1 MGKNL
6 IQQRRGRGTLTFRSP
21 GHRFRGAV
29 KLYSPQTDGVIDTGV
44 MAQGKVTDL
53 VHCPGHS
60 APLMEVSYSTGD
72 KGLAFAPEGIKV
84 GDNISIG
91 NNSEVNTAATDGNVL
106 CLRDIPEGMPIHN
119 IEIIPG
125 DGGKLV
131 RTGGSFAKIIAK
143 SETAVKVKL
152 PSNKEKDLLPSC
164 RAAIG
169 TIAGSGRLEKPFLKA
184 GTRFHKMH
192 ARNKGYPIVCG
203 ISMNAVDH
211 PFGGKCSHIKG
222 RPTQSPRSAPP
233 GRKVGK
239 IAPRRTGRQR

>member
-21 GHRFRGAV
+21 SHRFKGEV
-29 KLYSPQTDGVIDTGV
+29 KLYPTNAEGV
-44 MAQGKVTDL
+44 VTDL
-53 VHCPGHS
+53 VHCAGHT
-60 APLMEVSYSTGD
+60 APLMEVKYDTGE
-72 KGLAFAPEGIKV
+72 KKLAFAPEGIKV
-84 GDNISIG
+84 GDEISVGTTKTI
-91 NNSEVNTAATDGNVL
+91 SDGNVL
-106 CLRDIPEGMPIHN
+106 TLRDIPEGTIVHN
-119 IEIIPG
+119 IELVPG

-131 RTGGSFAKIIAK
+131 RTSGTFARVLAK
-143 SETAVKVKL
+143 TEESIRIKL
-152 PSNKEKDLLPSC
+152 PSSKEKLLLPAC

-169 TIAGSGRLEKPFLKA
+169 IVAGSGRLEKPFLKA
-184 GTRFHKMH
+184 GTRFKKMH
-192 ARNKGYPIVCG
+192 ARNKFYPRVCG

-239 IAPRRTGRQR
+239 IAPRRTGRKK